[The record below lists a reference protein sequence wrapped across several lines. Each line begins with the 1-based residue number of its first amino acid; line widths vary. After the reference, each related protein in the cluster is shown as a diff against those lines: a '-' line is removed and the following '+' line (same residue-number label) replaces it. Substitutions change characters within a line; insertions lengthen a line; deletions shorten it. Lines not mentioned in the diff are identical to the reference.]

1 MLARGAF
8 YPLGKVQWTSQGEN
22 AFLWGSQRVLG
33 PYDFAMPGTAIVQ
46 GIARFALAKSVTL
59 ALSSRAM
66 APNVIGG
73 GGQLHR

>member
-1 MLARGAF
+1 MANGAFTCWRVARFIPLARFNGPAK
-8 YPLGKVQWTSQGEN
+8 GKN

-59 ALSSRAM
+59 ALLTGHGA
-66 APNVIGG
+66 
-73 GGQLHR
+73 

>member
-1 MLARGAF
+1 MARSRGGAWRVLS
-8 YPLGKVQWTSQGEN
+8 PWQGTSQGEN

-59 ALSSRAM
+59 ALLTGHGA
-66 APNVIGG
+66 
-73 GGQLHR
+73 

>member
-1 MLARGAF
+1 MANGAF
-8 YPLGKVQWTSQGEN
+8 TCWRVARFIPLANQTSQGEN

-59 ALSSRAM
+59 ALLTGHGA
-66 APNVIGG
+66 
-73 GGQLHR
+73 